1 MGIEERII
9 RIIKSLDRIMDTWD
23 KLTLRRSIVNIF
35 SILIFIQVVI
45 FIVFYL
51 ITGRGIETNALGVMA
66 LEFTAWGTMIAF
78 YFNNRGKEDERDF
91 QKRVDEAVE
100 REEEQE
106 HEE

>member
-9 RIIKSLDRIMDTWD
+9 KLIESLDRIMETWD

-35 SILIFIQVVI
+35 SILIFVQIII
-45 FIVFYL
+45 FIIIL
-51 ITGRGIETNALGVMA
+51 IFGRDIHTNVLGVMG

-91 QKRVDEAVE
+91 QKSVDEAVE
-100 REEEQE
+100 GEEEQE